1 MSLDAYELEKRIACA
16 NRSDT
21 ARGIFFNAVLAEL
34 ESTVGPEAKNAAVAE
49 VGARGWVDFFWY
61 PAADFLKLLYVGTNA
76 LEAKVGSRDQAIFN
90 LGRAATRHFFSSAV
104 GKTLRLFVIDGK
116 PESLLSSAPAA
127 YDIGVNYGKRKFEL
141 VEKKCGTLTVVGD
154 PVPNRFHEGVIAGAL
169 EEIECKGTVTSKARS
184 LNSAEYHV
192 RWN

>member
-1 MSLDAYELEKRIACA
+1 MSLEMPELEQRMACA

-21 ARGIFFNAVLAEL
+21 ARGIFFNAILSELETSLGKDAAKAVTAEL
-34 ESTVGPEAKNAAVAE
+34 GT
-49 VGARGWVDFFWY
+49 RGWVDFFWY
-61 PAADFLKLLYVGTNA
+61 PATDFLKLLYAGTNA
-76 LEAKVGSRDQAIFN
+76 LAPKVGSRDIAIFN

-141 VEKKCGTLTVVGD
+141 VEKKLGTFTVVGD
-154 PVPNRFHEGVIAGAL
+154 PVPSRFHEGVITGAL
-169 EEIECKGTVTSKARS
+169 EEIDCKGTVTSKAHS
-184 LNSAEYHV
+184 LNSADY
-192 RWN
+192 RICWT